1 MRRASLML
9 RGDDYA
15 FLVALPEAADALHNP
30 AAARADVASP
40 H

>member
-15 FLVALPEAADALHNP
+15 FLVAHPEPADALHHP
-30 AAARADVASP
+30 AAACAPPGGS
-40 H
+40 